1 MSALNRLGQAAARHA
16 RLVIA
21 AWLVATVAAVALAA
35 GFGGTFNDRFVIPG
49 AHSQQAIDLLEARF
63 PQVAGTE
70 VTVVFHAERGTVRDP
85 AAGAGIEATLAA
97 VRSQPDVVGVTDPL
111 AAASAA
117 SVSADGTIAFAA
129 VQYDKQAGELAQPAV
144 DRLQSAANLGRQ
156 AGLQVELGGE
166 LLDYASPLAGSAGE
180 GIGVLVALLI
190 LLVAFGS
197 AVAAGLPIVTALVA
211 LPSAIALV
219 VLLAAKAEI
228 STVAPTVAAML
239 GLGAGIDYALFV
251 SSRFR
256 EQLRAGHPIVESVG
270 IALATSGRAVLFA
283 GSTVVISI
291 LGLWLADFPFL
302 SWMGTAG
309 AIAVAV
315 AILAAVTLLPALLGL
330 LGPRI
335 ERLHVPGLARKETTS
350 RAAGSDGQGWAGWS
364 RRVVARPWPYLLASL
379 GILLVL
385 AAPVLDLRSGMSDQ
399 GSASLTTTQRRAYDL
414 LAGGFGPGVNGPILL
429 VVELPGAGQTAV
441 LESIATRVGAD
452 PNVAAVAPPEFNA
465 ARDTAVVTVI
475 PRTAPQ
481 AAATTQLLNR
491 LTDQVLP
498 TATSGSGATAHVG
511 GVNATY
517 VDLDA
522 RSSSRLPL
530 VVGAVIAVSFVL
542 LLLAFRSIVVALTA
556 AVLNLLSL
564 GAAFGVVVAV
574 FQWGWGVSLV
584 GLDAS
589 QPIDSTV
596 PLFVFAVLF
605 GLSMDYEV
613 FLLSRIREAY
623 AAGADT
629 RTAVVSGV
637 GSTAR
642 VITSAALVM
651 VAVFLSF
658 VPVQMIHVKMIGVGL
673 ATAVL
678 VDATIVRVVVLPAT
692 MAILGRV
699 NWWIPSWLDRCL
711 PHLGLEGA
719 PVGPQG

>member
-1 MSALNRLGQAAARHA
+1 MSSLNRLGQGAARHA
-16 RLVIA
+16 RLVLVVWLLATIGA
-21 AWLVATVAAVALAA
+21 AALAVA
-35 GFGGTFNDRFVIPG
+35 FGGTFNDRFVIPG

-70 VTVVFHAERGTVRDP
+70 VTVVFRAERGTVRDP
-85 AAGAGIEATLAA
+85 KVAAAIEAMLAA
-97 VRSQPDVVGVTDPL
+97 VRTQPDVVGVTDPL
-111 AAASAA
+111 ATGSAA
-117 SVSADGTIAFAA
+117 GVSADGTVAFGA
-129 VQYDKQAGELAQPAV
+129 VQYDKQAGDLAQPAV
-144 DRLQSAANLGRQ
+144 DRLLAATGPARQ
-156 AGLQVELGGE
+156 AGLQTELGGE

-180 GIGVLVALLI
+180 GVGLLVAALI
-190 LLVAFGS
+190 LLIAFGS

-211 LPSAIALV
+211 LTSGISIV
-219 VLLAAKAEI
+219 VLLAARVDI

-239 GLGAGIDYALFV
+239 GLGVGIDYALFV

-256 EQLRAGHPIVESVG
+256 EQLQAGHPVVESVG
-270 IALATSGRAVLFA
+270 IAMATSGRAVLFA

-291 LGLWLADFPFL
+291 LGLWLADLPFL
-302 SWMGTAG
+302 SWMGTAA

-315 AILAAVTLLPALLGL
+315 TILASVTLLPALLGL
-330 LGPRI
+330 IGPRI
-335 ERLHVPGLARKETTS
+335 ERLHIPRFARRAPTS
-350 RAAGSDGQGWAGWS
+350 REATSPSKSWAGWS
-364 RRVVARPWPYLLASL
+364 RRVVARPWPYLLASVGL
-379 GILLVL
+379 LLVL

-399 GSASLTTTQRRAYDL
+399 GSASPATTQRRAYDL
-414 LAGGFGPGVNGPILL
+414 LARGFGPGINGPILL
-429 VVELPGAGQTAV
+429 VVDLAGPGQTAV

-452 PNVAAVAPPEFNA
+452 PDVAAVAPPQLNA
-465 ARDTAVVTVI
+465 TGDTAVITVI

-498 TATSGSGATAHVG
+498 SATSGSGATAHVG

-522 RSSSRLPL
+522 RATSRLPL
-530 VVGAVIAVSFVL
+530 VVGTVIAVSFLL

-629 RTAVVSGV
+629 RSAIVSGI

-692 MAILGRV
+692 MAILGRI
-699 NWWIPSWLDRCL
+699 NWWIPAWLDRRL
-711 PHLGLEGA
+711 PQLGLEGD